1 MKTLYSLLSMSL
13 MVSTT
18 STAYAQ
24 CGPSTP
30 VTCEPI
36 TKFLDTDF
44 GAGVWGLEIG
54 GTSFSSGGVFQEGGY
69 KANPCSEFTLE
80 SSTLYS
86 ITVTTGTDYD
96 EMLNVWIDY
105 NNDGD
110 FNDDG
115 ELIFSSSGAR
125 TTHSGS
131 FTTPFL
137 PENLKVWVRVS
148 TDATFVTNELASCSA
163 SEYGQVEDFVA
174 NLVGAPIVCGPSVS
188 VSCEPITKFLDTD
201 FGAGVWGLEIGGTS
215 FSSGGVF
222 QEGGYKANPCSEFT
236 LESSTLYSITVTTG
250 TDYDEMLN
258 VWIDYNN
265 DGDFNDD
272 GELIFSSSGART
284 THSGSFTTPFL
295 PENLKVWVR
304 VSTDATFVT
313 NELASCSAS
322 EYGQVEDFVANLI
335 AGEMPPVEDGPT
347 QIVAKFCGTT
357 ITAMSTTISALFVSG
372 AEMYEFI
379 LTSLSDGSVITSQ
392 RTARSN
398 RLNLFEGVKYNTTYS
413 AKVRA
418 YVGGAWTNFGPSCI
432 ISSPDYPT
440 VELNS
445 KFCETTLEKISTNF
459 LCTSAFL
466 ATDFEWEFT
475 SQTDASVINAIKG
488 SDLRTMNGKTA
499 GLLYNTTYS
508 VRVRPYIEG
517 EWRAYGPSCNITTP
531 NYPTTNVLDKFCGIT
546 LSKMNSNISCSLADR
561 ATNYEWEFTSLSDAS
576 VTTRIKGSTSRTM
589 NPNEAGLA
597 QGTTY
602 SVRVRP
608 YIEGDWRAYGSN
620 CLITTPG
627 AAARG
632 INEEDS
638 DEIVEV
644 EKISDV
650 NTEDMALIKLS
661 TSMNVFPSPAK
672 SGQQVSIVV
681 NNFNKN
687 DSKVTLMVTDLL
699 GKRVVMKEVNNTD
712 GNIREY
718 LNFDSNLT
726 TGIYI
731 ITLVG
736 NSENI
741 SSKLIID

>member
-13 MVSTT
+13 MVSLT

-24 CGPSTP
+24 APSYSVNCEPAYLFPDNGYQMGVYNLEIGSINYGSENADTDGGYRSNPTFVFELNPSTQYNIAVSTGAFFGENVRVYIDYNGNGDFSEDELIFTSTGIQNHTGNFTTP
-30 VTCEPI
+30 AFASENNVWIRVMSDWDGSPEITNSCQNLEGGQAEDFVANLTVPITPSCPMDTQVTCEPTTSFQDI
-36 TKFLDTDF
+36 EY
-44 GAGVWGLEIG
+44 GEGVLGIQIG
-54 GTSFSSGGVFQEGGY
+54 TTSFSSGTAVEDGGY

-80 SSTLYS
+80 ASTEYS
-86 ITVTTGTDYD
+86 ITITTGSEYNEDVY
-96 EMLNVWIDY
+96 VYIDY

-110 FNDDG
+110 FEDNG
-115 ELIFSSSGAR
+115 ELVFTSFNKLQ
-125 TTHSGS
+125 THSGT
-131 FTTPFL
+131 FTTPNFITQQ
-137 PENLKVWVRVS
+137 KVWIRVKS
-148 TDATFVTNELASCSA
+148 DDADFGFDGPGPCSA
-163 SEYGQVEDFVA
+163 SNYGQ
-174 NLVGAPIVCGPSVS
+174 N
-188 VSCEPITKFLDTD
+188 
-201 FGAGVWGLEIGGTS
+201 
-215 FSSGGVF
+215 
-222 QEGGYKANPCSEFT
+222 
-236 LESSTLYSITVTTG
+236 
-250 TDYDEMLN
+250 
-258 VWIDYNN
+258 
-265 DGDFNDD
+265 
-272 GELIFSSSGART
+272 
-284 THSGSFTTPFL
+284 
-295 PENLKVWVR
+295 
-304 VSTDATFVT
+304 
-313 NELASCSAS
+313 
-322 EYGQVEDFVANLI
+322 EDFVANLI
-335 AGEMPPVEDGPT
+335 PSESSNDDGPT
-347 QIVAKFCGTT
+347 FVVDKFCGTT
-357 ITAMSTTISALFVSG
+357 LQMSTTFSAKAVSG
-372 AEMYEFI
+372 AEIYEFE
-379 LTSLSDGSVITSQ
+379 LTSLSSTSVISVQ
-392 RTARSN
+392 RPGRNA
-398 RLNLFEGVKYNTTYS
+398 RLNLFQGITYNTTYS
-413 AKVRA
+413 ARVRA
-418 YVGGAWTNFGPSCI
+418 YVNGEWTNFGPSCI

-531 NYPTTNVLDKFCGIT
+531 DYPTTAVLDKFCGTT

-576 VTTRIKGSTSRTM
+576 VITKVKGSDKRTM

-627 AAARG
+627 VAARG

-644 EKISDV
+644 EKISDA

-731 ITLVG
+731 VTLVG
-736 NSENI
+736 SSENI
-741 SSKLIID
+741 SSKLIIE